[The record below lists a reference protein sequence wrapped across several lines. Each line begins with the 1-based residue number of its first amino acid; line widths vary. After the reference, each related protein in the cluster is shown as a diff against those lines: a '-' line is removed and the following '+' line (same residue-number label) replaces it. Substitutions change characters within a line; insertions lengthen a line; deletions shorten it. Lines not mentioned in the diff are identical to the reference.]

1 METNKQTISNG
12 AEKTSK
18 NPLART
24 ATEKVK
30 KTRRLTGTVTSAK
43 MLKTVVVTVNRLKT
57 NKKYKK
63 QYLVSKKY
71 KAHDEKG
78 EYKAGDR
85 VIIREIRPLSKDKNW
100 IVAGKVKVMDK
111 KI

>member
-1 METNKQTISNG
+1 MEKESKNSSVQRA
-12 AEKTSK
+12 AEKGK
-18 NPLART
+18 KFRQLA
-24 ATEKVK
+24 
-30 KTRRLTGTVTSAK
+30 GTVTSAK
-43 MLKTVVVTVNRLKT
+43 MQKTVVVTVNRLKT

-85 VIIREIRPLSKDKNW
+85 VIIQETKPMSKDKRW
-100 IVAGKVKVMDK
+100 MVAGRINQKSNPKDQNTGV
-111 KI
+111 